1 MTEPANRDWRRRA
14 AGWAFYGALSGAA
27 ASAGVAWI
35 ERLRI
40 GALMETSFYVAPGAI
55 FGLAVGLLL
64 YRGGQAPLGRV
75 VLFAAVSTAAWPVS
89 YHAWLAVLV
98 GIETPM
104 PDAVR
109 FALSGLAGG
118 LAWSAML
125 TAAAALL
132 FGFARARWMWLAL
145 LGAGGL
151 AGAVLGA
158 PLDTWGRLGG
168 SMIIY
173 VILWGGW
180 LAAWAA
186 VFSTALPEVEAGD

>member
-1 MTEPANRDWRRRA
+1 MTGPGGGKLRRA

-27 ASAGVAWI
+27 ASVAVGWI
-35 ERLRI
+35 ERLRLP
-40 GALMETSFYVAPGAI
+40 ALMDASFYVAPGAI
-55 FGLAVGLLL
+55 FGLAAGLLL
-64 YRGGQAPLGRV
+64 YRGGQAPLWRA
-75 VLFAAVSTAAWPVS
+75 VLFAALSTAAWPVS

-98 GIETPM
+98 GIGTPM
-104 PDAVR
+104 PDTVR

-118 LAWSAML
+118 LAWSAPL

-132 FGFARARWMWLAL
+132 FDFARRPWLWLAL
-145 LGAGGL
+145 LAAGGL

-186 VFSTALPEVEAGD
+186 VFSTALPEVETGD